1 MLCSMIHLMYLLDS
15 CYLLIIVMDF
25 DALTMQATWAKLVH
39 GREKDDSKPLPPL
52 PPRLVTDNDLK
63 EFYEAMKVYE
73 VSNSGMTSTNGA
85 KRKPGY
91 AGSLD
96 TEHYGRGKRA
106 REVCLFSLFL
116 KFS

>member
-1 MLCSMIHLMYLLDS
+1 MIHVMYMLDS
-15 CYLLIIVMDF
+15 CCLLITDVDF
-25 DALTMQATWAKLVH
+25 DASTMQATWARLVH

-73 VSNSGMTSTNGA
+73 ASNSGMTSTNGA
-85 KRKPGY
+85 KRKSGY

-96 TEHYGRGKRA
+96 TEQYGRGKRA
-106 REVCLFSLFL
+106 REVCLFSLHL
-116 KFS
+116 KLS